1 MSKSMSFFSWK
12 RFLGIFYKE
21 FIQIRRDRITLAMMI
36 GLPLMQ
42 LILFGYAINTNPRH
56 LPTAVVTG
64 DHSAFTR
71 QYING
76 LVNTK
81 YFEITHY
88 PETIEEAEDLMA
100 QGKILFIIKI
110 PPDFTRRLI
119 RNLRP
124 QLLLEADATDSV
136 AIANAMAA
144 VPVMTQA
151 IFDPII
157 KGNLQYLKFP
167 ETPID
172 LVVHQRYNPEQIT
185 AYNIVPGLLGV
196 VLTLTMVII
205 TSMAM
210 TRERERGT
218 MENLLATPVKPLEVM
233 IGKLIP
239 YVLVGYVQVTLILLA
254 ARFLFHVPFEGSVI
268 LLVLCLLPFIAA
280 NLSVGLMFSSVAD
293 NQLQASQ
300 YAIFFFLP
308 SILLS
313 GFMFPF
319 YGMPLWAEY
328 VGSLLPLTYFLRI
341 VRGIMLKGNTFIQIF
356 PNLWPIFVFIVIA
369 LVIGVTRYRRTLD

>member
-1 MSKSMSFFSWK
+1 MSEKIAFFSWK
-12 RFLGIFYKE
+12 RLLGIIHKE
-21 FIQIRRDRITLAMMI
+21 FLQILRDRVTLALMVV
-36 GLPLMQ
+36 LPLMQ
-42 LILFGYAINTNPRH
+42 LVLFGYAINTNPRN
-56 LPTAVVTG
+56 LPTAIVSG
-64 DHSAFTR
+64 DHSIFT
-71 QYING
+71 QQFING

-81 YFEITHY
+81 YFDIAY
-88 PETIEEAEDLMA
+88 RPNTIKEAENLMA

-119 RNLRP
+119 RHLRP
-124 QLLLEADATDSV
+124 QILLEADATDTV

-144 VPVMTQA
+144 VPVMSQT

-157 KGNLQYLKFP
+157 KGTLQYLKFP
-167 ETPID
+167 NTPID
-172 LVVHQRYNPEQIT
+172 LVIHQRYNPELIT

-196 VLTLTMVII
+196 VLTLTMVIV
-205 TSMAM
+205 TAMAM

-233 IGKLIP
+233 LGKLIP
-239 YVLVGYVQVTLILLA
+239 YVMVGYVQVTLILLA
-254 ARFLFHVPFEGSVI
+254 ARFIFDVPFQGNVV

-280 NLSVGLMFSSVAD
+280 NLSVGLMFSSIAD

-300 YAIFFFLP
+300 YSIFFFLP

-328 VGSLLPLTYFLRI
+328 IGNLLPLTYFLRI
-341 VRGIMLKGNTFIQIF
+341 VRGIMLKGSTFLQIF
-356 PNLWPIFVFIVIA
+356 PNLWPILIFILIA
-369 LVIGVTRYRRTLD
+369 LAIGVKRYRRTLD